1 MGGNLLGMS
10 EEPDV
15 PRALR
20 PVRDLINTWYG
31 HLAGGGDDSMR
42 SAADL
47 AAFCR
52 AHGVDTA
59 DDEPTDTDV
68 EIARALREGLR
79 AALAPHTDSVQPVD
93 ADALERL
100 AAATAELPLQV
111 AIAPDGPVLRAQ
123 AAAGPRRVLAE
134 LLAGAAVAR
143 ADGTWPRLKV
153 CREPRCRTAFYDT
166 SRNNSG
172 VWCSMAACGT
182 EAKKRAYVER
192 RRARTAAAR
201 AVQPEGA
208 TAS

>member
-1 MGGNLLGMS
+1 MS

-15 PRALR
+15 PVALR

-31 HLAGGGDDSMR
+31 HLAGGGDDSMVTP
-42 SAADL
+42 ADL

-52 AHGVDTA
+52 AHGLAVA
-59 DDEPTDTDV
+59 DDEPAAADV
-68 EIARALREGLR
+68 EIARLLREGLR
-79 AALAPHTDSVQPVD
+79 AALAPHTDSVLPVD

-100 AAATAELPLQV
+100 DAATAELPLRV
-111 AIAPDGPVLRAQ
+111 AVGPAGPVLRAQ
-123 AAAGPRRVLAE
+123 ATTGPRRVLAE
-134 LLAGAAVAR
+134 LVAVTALAS

-153 CREPRCRTAFYDT
+153 CRQPRCRTAFYDT

-201 AVQPEGA
+201 AAQPESA
-208 TAS
+208 TVS

>member
-1 MGGNLLGMS
+1 MS
-10 EEPDV
+10 EEPGV
-15 PRALR
+15 PEALR

-31 HLAGGGDDSMR
+31 HLAGGGDDSMLTP
-42 SAADL
+42 ADL

-52 AHGVDTA
+52 AHGVDVA
-59 DDEPTDTDV
+59 DDEPAAADV
-68 EIARALREGLR
+68 EIARRLREGLR
-79 AALAPHTDSVQPVD
+79 AALAPHTDSVLPVD
-93 ADALERL
+93 ADALQRL
-100 AAATAELPLQV
+100 DAATAELPLQV
-111 AIAPDGPVLRAQ
+111 AVVPAGPVLRAQ
-123 AAAGPRRVLAE
+123 AAGDPRRVLAE
-134 LLAGAAVAR
+134 LVAGAAVAS

-201 AVQPEGA
+201 AAQPEGA
-208 TAS
+208 TVS

>member
-1 MGGNLLGMS
+1 MSGNFVGMS

-15 PRALR
+15 PEALR

-31 HLAGGGDDSMR
+31 HLDGGGEDSMLTPT
-42 SAADL
+42 DL

-52 AHGVDTA
+52 ARGVEVA
-59 DDEPTDTDV
+59 DDEPTSDDV
-68 EIARALREGLR
+68 EIARRLREGLR
-79 AALAPHTDSVQPVD
+79 AALAPHTDSALPVD
-93 ADALERL
+93 ADALDRL
-100 AAATAELPLQV
+100 DAATGELALRV
-111 AIAPDGPVLRAQ
+111 AVVPGGPVLRAQ
-123 AAAGPRRVLAE
+123 ADAGPRRVLAE
-134 LLAGAAVAR
+134 LVAGAAVAS

-153 CREPRCRTAFYDT
+153 CREPRCRTAFFDA

-192 RRARTAAAR
+192 RRARAAAAR
-201 AVQPEGA
+201 A